1 MDIINRGSTAVIK
14 RYKPGIVIKCP
25 NRPPGHDNIDYHEVE
40 KQILEILG
48 HHPRIVK

>member
-1 MDIINRGSTAVIK
+1 MDVLNRGSTAIVK

-25 NRPPGHDNIDYHEVE
+25 DPPSHDKVDHVLVE